1 MENEILEILKSLQ
14 GSIIEIQKEQKMTN
28 ERLIGL
34 EKGQTEANE
43 RLTKLEEVQ
52 QRIENKIDMTYDQVA
67 RTAED
72 ITDIKKDL
80 IFVEEA
86 TSKNWNDIAKL
97 KAIK

>member
-1 MENEILEILKSLQ
+1 MENEILEVLKNIQ

-28 ERLIGL
+28 ERLI
-34 EKGQTEANE
+34 
-43 RLTKLEEVQ
+43 KLEEGQ
-52 QRIENKIDMTYDQVA
+52 QRIENKIDITYDQLA